1 MRIIEDKTYYK
12 MSKLVELSN
21 LNNHTISFYDK
32 KGLLPNTVSTSKN
45 MKYYPEITITV
56 LNLIKYFK
64 DNLNFSIDYIKEL
77 FDYYQ
82 INFENRSD
90 LILQSIQM
98 LSNEIKNPI
107 LKKDLLNKNIDEAI
121 KLDLLDDKEVYFKTE
136 IEVLDTFN
144 ELKKYDV
151 STELISQYVKTS
163 KNLALLEKELTNKV
177 LEKNGFLPEVLVL
190 DILNKFKPYIFNRH
204 TILEFKNHPIK
215 NSLND

>member
-1 MRIIEDKTYYK
+1 MKIIEDKTYYK

-190 DILNKFKPYIFNRH
+190 DILNKFKPYVFNRH
-204 TILEFKNHPIK
+204 TILEFKK
-215 NSLND
+215 ES